1 MSMQIKDVEKLT
13 GMPRANIRY
22 YEKQGLLNRTERNE
36 YNYRE
41 YTQEDVRQLQRIRIL
56 RLLEV
61 PMEEIKAVKNDI
73 PKMEQL
79 ILELSSDFTDMIEKI
94 IDKK

>member
-1 MSMQIKDVEKLT
+1 MQIKDVERLT
-13 GMPRANIRY
+13 GMARANIRY

-41 YTQEDVRQLQRIRIL
+41 YTQEDVRQLQRIKIL
-56 RLLEV
+56 RMLEIS
-61 PMEEIKAVKNDI
+61 MEEIKALKDDI

-79 ILELSSDFTDMIEKI
+79 ILELSSDFTDMIDKI

>member
-1 MSMQIKDVEKLT
+1 MQIKDVEKLT

>member
-1 MSMQIKDVEKLT
+1 MQIKDVEKLT

-41 YTQEDVRQLQRIRIL
+41 YSQEDVRQLQRIRIL